1 MATLGVN
8 VDHIATIRQA
18 RGENEPDPVQA
29 AVLAE
34 LAGATGITSHLRE
47 DRRHIQDRD
56 VYILK
61 QVVKTHLNLEM
72 APVTEMIN
80 IAVDVL
86 PYMVTLVPEKR
97 QERTTEGGIPV
108 REREKEL
115 SEIVENFRSHNI
127 LVSLFIDPDINE
139 IKAAKKT
146 GATHIEL
153 HTGYYANASGIVA
166 VSEELGKLKDCAIA
180 ANKFGLH
187 INAGHGLNYNNVSA
201 VAQIDYIEEL
211 NIGHSIIARASLC
224 GMETAVRDMIAL
236 I

>member
-1 MATLGVN
+1 MAMLGVN

-34 LAGATGITSHLRE
+34 LAGASGITAHLRE

-56 VYILK
+56 IYILK

-72 APVTEMIN
+72 APVTEMVN

-97 QERTTEGGIPV
+97 QERTTEGGLAV

-115 SEIVENFRSHNI
+115 TKIVENFRSHNI
-127 LVSLFIDPDINE
+127 LVSLFINPDLNDVR
-139 IKAAKKT
+139 AAKKT

-153 HTGYYANASGIVA
+153 HTGYYSNAAGA
-166 VSEELGKLKDCAIA
+166 AARTEELGKLKDCAMA

-187 INAGHGLNYNNVSA
+187 VNAGHGLDYRNVSA

-211 NIGHSIIARASLC
+211 NIGHSIIARAVLS
-224 GMETAVRDMIAL
+224 GIESAVRDMLAL